1 MAECKFNKVLVAN
14 RGEIAIRMFRACYDL
29 GLHTVA
35 MYSNEDT
42 YSLFRTKADEA
53 YLIGE
58 NKSPLGAYLDIPR
71 IIDLAKQPRRRR
83 HPPRLRLPER
93 ERRLRPGLRG
103 GGHHVHRPV
112 LHDSGPDGR
121 QADRQGRSPWPAA
134 CPPSPA
140 PPSP

>member
-14 RGEIAIRMFRACYDL
+14 RGEIAIRVFRACYDL

-42 YSLFRTKADEA
+42 FSLFRTKADEA

-58 NKSPLGAYLDIPR
+58 NKSPWGLSGHPLHHRSGPPPQR
-71 IIDLAKQPRRRR
+71 GR
-83 HPPRLRLPER
+83 HPPRLRLFER

-103 GGHHVHRPV
+103 R
-112 LHDSGPDGR
+112 R
-121 QADRQGRSPWPAA
+121 ASP
-134 CPPSPA
+134 SSA
-140 PPSP
+140 PPPQFWPRWATS